1 MPFAR
6 PWSLMVRSSAG
17 HFIRKVRVSS
27 FSSESDCMHEELKCT
42 GWKLSWADQSLDP
55 PLYQSGWI
63 VFAYSPVNWVLTSWP
78 LLVSHAMSS
87 PDSTAAGKVIFLIY
101 LNNMS
106 PFRRLLK
113 VQFSKSNRKELATTA
128 ISDYWYW
135 NRTLLFWEM
144 ALIDNSHR
152 EENGFIQFYG

>member
-1 MPFAR
+1 MPFSRHWLVR
-6 PWSLMVRSSAG
+6 PSAV

-27 FSSESDCMHEELKCT
+27 FSSESDCMYKALKCT

-55 PLYQSGWI
+55 PLHQSGWI

-87 PDSTAAGKVIFLIY
+87 PDNAAAVKVIFLIY
-101 LNNMS
+101 LNNTS

-113 VQFSKSNRKELATTA
+113 GQFSKPKRKELATTA
-128 ISDYWYW
+128 ISDYWYSTELSFFERW
-135 NRTLLFWEM
+135 
-144 ALIDNSHR
+144 H
-152 EENGFIQFYG
+152 